1 MEPARIPSA
10 DHATVAAAQA
20 VLQGRGKGSRLARLM
35 PFLGPAFIA
44 SIAYMDPGNFATNIQ
59 GGAQYGYMLLWV
71 VMGSNLMAMLMQFLS
86 AKLGIATGRN
96 LAELCRDR
104 LPRPAVLVLWV
115 LMEAMAMAT
124 DLAEFVGAAL
134 GFHLLL
140 GMPLWI
146 AGLIVAPIT
155 FLLLSLQR
163 YGFRVLELVITG
175 FVGVVAVCYVA
186 ETVLDRPDWGALAY
200 HAVVPRLTD
209 RESVVLAAAILGATL
224 MPHAVFLHSSLTQGR
239 IHVVE
244 TAQRRRLVRFEALDV
259 LLAMVIAG
267 AVNAAMLIMAAAAFH
282 RAGLVG
288 LGSLEEAH
296 RTLEPLLGRA
306 ASWVFAIS
314 LLAAGLS
321 STVVGT
327 MAGQVMMQGF
337 VRFRIPLWL
346 RRAVTILPS
355 LAIIFSGADPTRSL
369 VVSQVILSLALP
381 FAVVPLVI
389 FTSRRAIM
397 GELVN
402 RRLTTV
408 AAAVVAGLVIALN
421 LLLLAYLALGS

>member
-1 MEPARIPSA
+1 MEPSRIPSA

-20 VLQGRGKGSRLARLM
+20 VLEGRGKGSRLARLM

-209 RESVVLAAAILGATL
+209 RQSVVLAAAILGATL

-259 LLAMVIAG
+259 VLAMVIAG